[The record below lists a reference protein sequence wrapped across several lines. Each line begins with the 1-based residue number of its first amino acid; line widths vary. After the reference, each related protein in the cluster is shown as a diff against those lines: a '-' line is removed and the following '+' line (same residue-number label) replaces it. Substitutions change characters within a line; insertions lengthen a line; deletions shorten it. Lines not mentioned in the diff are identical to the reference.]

1 MEINLNVSI
10 ELGPKTIA
18 ALTGGLV
25 AASAPAPKATPAPA
39 AKMAVVKDAPVVSE
53 EVAADVVDNAPVAK
67 PAAAKAPAAKAA
79 SPAPKATP
87 APKAAAPA
95 KAVAKPAAGP
105 AFEDLDEDGQL
116 EAIKA
121 HVTRQTKNSK
131 SADVKAM
138 LAHFD
143 VNRASELAPE
153 QYAGFHE
160 MITRFGKGEAVA
172 DLIAEEG
179 DGDLT

>member
-1 MEINLNVSI
+1 MEIKVVLVLEAGSSLTAL
-10 ELGPKTIA
+10 LGGLSTGAQVA
-18 ALTGGLV
+18 ATKASPAKQAVAKEQVTGG
-25 AASAPAPKATPAPA
+25 TP
-39 AKMAVVKDAPVVSE
+39 VSE
-53 EVAADVVDNAPVAK
+53 EVAADVANNAPK

-153 QYAGFHE
+153 QYAAFHD
-160 MITRFGKGEAVA
+160 MISRFGKGEAVA
-172 DLIAEEG
+172 DLVAEEG
-179 DGDLT
+179 DLT